1 MSLQAGTRIGAYE
14 ILDLLGAGGMGEVY
28 RARDTRLDRT
38 VAIKVLQGHLA
49 LDDDIRQRF
58 EREARVVSSLNHPH
72 ICTLYD
78 VGHQDGMD
86 YLVMEHLEGE
96 SLADRLARGP
106 MPLPELLK
114 TAVEITDAL
123 DRAHRQGLVHRDLK
137 PGNIMLTKSGAKL
150 LDFGL
155 ARVTLPSRSMSDL
168 SSPTM
173 SRPITAEGTIVGTFQ
188 YMAPE
193 VIEGTEADAR
203 SDIFSFGA
211 VLYEMATGRRP
222 FEGRSQASLIAAI
235 LKETPRPISALVPLS
250 PPALDRAVAR
260 CLEKDPDDRWQT
272 ARDLLLDLKWVGDA
286 GSLAGVPAPVAAR
299 RKTRERLA
307 WGLAAAGA
315 VATLALGGLAVAR
328 APRRPEPIQ
337 FFIPTPRSITAI
349 GTPKISPDGRYVAF
363 NAFDSTGISR
373 IWLRPLGSL
382 SAQPIPGTENAQRPF
397 WSPDSRFLAFM
408 ADGKLKKVAVNGG
421 LPQTVGET
429 GSRGDGSWSRSG
441 VILYDGSVSDSIL
454 KISAAGGVATPA
466 TRIDRAHGET
476 GNAWPQVLPD
486 GRHFLYLGLTTR
498 AESTS
503 LKVGDLRSAKTRVLM
518 TGNLSRIE
526 YVHPG
531 YVLFVRDRALLAQP
545 FDAGKLQFRG
555 EPFPVVDDV
564 AVGGGGA
571 ANAEFSA
578 SENGVLVFRGSEGAG
593 TSRLT
598 WVDRAGHDGQ
608 GVGDPGSY
616 SDQVVSPD
624 GKRIAVEAGTGSP
637 DIWTVDI
644 SRNVATR
651 FTFSSA
657 QDYWPVWSPDGTR
670 IAYASDQKG
679 AFAVFVKPATGA
691 RAESLLSNVSFPI
704 GPSDWSSDGRHLAC
718 VAQGTGGW
726 DIWILPTGGGQA
738 RPLLATQFREF
749 EPRFS
754 PDGRWIAYSSN
765 ESGRRE
771 VYIQPFPGLE
781 GKWQVSNQ
789 GGRDPE
795 WRRDGKE
802 LFFLSPGGGMTAVD
816 VSATA
821 GATLEL
827 GTPRMLFQG
836 VPVDD
841 SPIGHNYAVSAD
853 GQRFLLRRPVREG
866 ELPATT
872 VFMNWTSS
880 FAKR

>member
-1 MSLQAGTRIGAYE
+1 
-14 ILDLLGAGGMGEVY
+14 MGEVY

-38 VAIKVLQGHLA
+38 VAIKILQGHLA
-49 LDDDIRQRF
+49 LDDNIRQRF
-58 EREARVVSSLNHPH
+58 EREARIVSSLNHPN
-72 ICTLYD
+72 ICTLFD

-96 SLADRLARGP
+96 SMADRLARGP

-114 TAVEITDAL
+114 TAVEIADAL

-155 ARVTLPSRSMSDL
+155 ARITPPSRSMSDL

-193 VIEGTEADAR
+193 LLEGGEADAR

-222 FEGRSQASLIAAI
+222 FDGRSQASLIAAI
-235 LKETPRPISALVPLS
+235 LKETPRPISALMPLS
-250 PPALDRAVAR
+250 PPALDRVVSR

-272 ARDLLLDLKWVGDA
+272 ARDLLLELKWIGDA
-286 GSLAGVPAPVAAR
+286 GSRAGIPAPVAAR

-307 WGLAAAGA
+307 WGLAAASA
-315 VATLALGGLAVAR
+315 LAALVLGGLAVAR

-337 FFIPTPRSITAI
+337 FFIATPRSITTI
-349 GTPKISPDGRYVAF
+349 GTPKVSPDGKYVAF
-363 NAFDSTGISR
+363 NAIDSAGVSR
-373 IWLRPLGSL
+373 IWLRPFSSL
-382 SAQPIPGTENAQRPF
+382 SAEPLPGTDNAQRPF
-397 WSPDSRFLAFM
+397 WSPDSRYLAFM
-408 ADGKLKKVAVNGG
+408 ADGKLKKIAVTGG
-421 LPQTVGET
+421 PPQTLGET
-429 GSRGDGSWSRSG
+429 GSRGDGSWGRGG
-441 VILYDGSVSDSIL
+441 VILFDSSASDSIIR
-454 KISAAGGVATPA
+454 ISAAGGVASPV

-476 GNAWPQVLPD
+476 GNAWPQFLPD
-486 GRHFLYLGLTTR
+486 GRHFLYLGLSSR
-498 AESTS
+498 AESTV
-503 LKVGDLRSAKTRVLM
+503 LKVGDIASRKTSVLLI
-518 TGNLSRIE
+518 GNLSRIE
-526 YVHPG
+526 YVAPG

-545 FDAGKLQFRG
+545 FDGRKFELRG
-555 EPFPVVDDV
+555 EPFPIVDDV

-578 SENGVLVFRGSEGAG
+578 SGNGVLVFRGSAGAG

-598 WVDRAGHDGQ
+598 WVDRAGKDVQ
-608 GVGDPGSY
+608 VVGDPGTY
-616 SDQVVSPD
+616 SDQAVSPD
-624 GKRIAVEAGTGSP
+624 GKRIAVEAGTGNP
-637 DIWTVDI
+637 DIWTI
-644 SRNVATR
+644 ESARNVTTR
-651 FTFSSA
+651 FTFSPAS
-657 QDYWPVWSPDGTR
+657 DYWPVWSPDGGR
-670 IAYASDQKG
+670 IAYTSDQQG
-679 AFAVFVKPATGA
+679 AYAIFVKPATGA
-691 RAESLLSNVSFPI
+691 QPESVLFRAPNGI
-704 GPSDWSSDGRHLAC
+704 GPCDWSSDGRYLAC
-718 VAQGTGGW
+718 MNQSTTGTSW
-726 DIWILPTGGGQA
+726 DIWVVNTTGHVEGH
-738 RPLLATQFREF
+738 PLLATQFREF

-771 VYIQPFPGLE
+771 VYIQPFPGLG
-781 GKWQVSNQ
+781 GKWQVSSQ

-802 LFFLSPGGGMTAVD
+802 LFFLSLGGTMTAID
-816 VSATA
+816 VSGTA
-821 GATLEL
+821 GITLEL
-827 GTPRMLFQG
+827 GVPRVLFPG
-836 VPVDD
+836 VLSDD

-853 GQRFLLRRPVREG
+853 GQRFLLRKPVREG

-872 VFMNWTSS
+872 VFMNWTST

>member
-1 MSLQAGTRIGAYE
+1 
-14 ILDLLGAGGMGEVY
+14 MGEVY

-38 VAIKVLQGHLA
+38 VAIKILQGHLA

-58 EREARVVSSLNHPH
+58 EREARIVSSLNHPN

-114 TAVEITDAL
+114 TAVEVADAL

-155 ARVTLPSRSMSDL
+155 ARITPPSRSMSDL

-193 VIEGTEADAR
+193 LLEGGEADAR

-235 LKETPRPISALVPLS
+235 LKEAPRPISSLVPLS

-260 CLEKDPDDRWQT
+260 CLEKDPNDRWQT
-272 ARDLLLDLKWVGDA
+272 ARDLLLDLKWVSEA
-286 GSLAGVPAPVAAR
+286 GSRAGIPAPVAAR
-299 RKTRERLA
+299 RKHRERLA
-307 WGLAAAGA
+307 WGLAAAGG
-315 VATLALGGLAVAR
+315 VATLALVFFAVTH
-328 APRRPEPIQ
+328 APRKPEPVQ
-337 FFIPTPRSITAI
+337 FFIATPSSITAI
-349 GTPKISPDGRYVAF
+349 GTPKVSPDGRFVAF
-363 NAFDSTGISR
+363 NATDSAGISR
-373 IWLRPLGSL
+373 VWLRPFSSL
-382 SAQPIPGTENAQRPF
+382 SAQPLPGTDNAQRPF
-397 WSPDSRFLAFM
+397 WSPDSRYLAFM
-408 ADGKLKKVAVNGG
+408 ADGKLKKISVTGG
-421 LPQTVGET
+421 PPQTLGET
-429 GSRGDGSWSRSG
+429 GSRGDGTWGRSG
-441 VILYDGSVSDSIL
+441 VILYDNSASDSIL
-454 KISAAGGVATPA
+454 RIAAAGGVATPA
-466 TRIDRAHGET
+466 TRIDRARGET
-476 GNAWPQVLPD
+476 GNAWPQILPD
-486 GRHFLYLGLTTR
+486 GRHFLYLGLSNR
-498 AESTS
+498 PESTA
-503 LKVGDLRSAKTRVLM
+503 LKLGDIRSTKTSVLL

-531 YVLFVRDRALLAQP
+531 YILFVRDRALLAQP
-545 FDAGKLQFRG
+545 FDPRGLKLRG
-555 EPFPVVDDV
+555 EPFPIVDDV

-578 SENGVLVFRGSEGAG
+578 SDNGVLVFRGSEGAG

-598 WVDRAGHDGQ
+598 WVDRAGHDVRTVGEPGAYSGQ
-608 GVGDPGSY
+608 TP
-616 SDQVVSPD
+616 SPD
-624 GKRIAVEAGTGSP
+624 GKRIAVEAGTVNP
-637 DIWTVDI
+637 DIWTI
-644 SRNVATR
+644 ESGRNVTTR
-651 FTFSSA
+651 FTFSAA

-670 IAYASDQKG
+670 IAYTSDQMG
-679 AFAVFVKPATGA
+679 TYAVFVKPATGA
-691 RAESLLSNVSFPI
+691 RPESLLSQVSVPI
-704 GPSDWSSDGRHLAC
+704 GPSDWSSDGRYLAC
-718 VAQGTGGW
+718 MVQVAGGW
-726 DIWILPTGGGQA
+726 DIWIQPTAGGQA
-738 RPLLATQFREF
+738 YPLLATPFREF

-771 VYIQPFPGLE
+771 VYIQPFPGLG
-781 GKWQVSNQ
+781 GKWQVSSQ
-789 GGRDPE
+789 GGRDPH

-802 LFFLSPGGGMTAVD
+802 IYFLSLAGAITAVD
-816 VSATA
+816 VAGTA
-821 GATLEL
+821 GTDLVL
-827 GTPRMLFQG
+827 GPPRVLFTG
-836 VPVDD
+836 VLANDN
-841 SPIGHNYAVSAD
+841 PIGNNYVVSAD
-853 GQRFLLRRPVREG
+853 GQRFLIRKTIRAG

-872 VFMNWTSS
+872 VFMNWTSV